1 MQDSCVQV
9 ALMGNTS
16 EVGSSHGISLYVL
29 SPMGGLW
36 WPFHV
41 PHPAYLSKNGL
52 GTFYMWLPVIQ
63 ALLTDVYGWERYGTT
78 VGQSLRNSG
87 NFRN

>member
-1 MQDSCVQV
+1 MGFLFMSS
-9 ALMGNTS
+9 ALWA
-16 EVGSSHGISLYVL
+16 GS
-29 SPMGGLW
+29 GGLSMSLTR
-36 WPFHV
+36 PICQ
-41 PHPAYLSKNGL
+41 KNGL

>member
-1 MQDSCVQV
+1 MGFLFMSS
-9 ALMGNTS
+9 ALWA
-16 EVGSSHGISLYVL
+16 GS
-29 SPMGGLW
+29 GGLSMSLTR
-36 WPFHV
+36 PICQ
-41 PHPAYLSKNGL
+41 KNGL

-63 ALLTDVYGWERYGTT
+63 ALLTDIYEWERYGST

>member
-1 MQDSCVQV
+1 
-9 ALMGNTS
+9 MGNTS

-29 SPMGGLW
+29 SPMGRLW

-41 PHPAYLSKNGL
+41 PHLAYLSKNGL

-63 ALLTDVYGWERYGTT
+63 ALLTDIYEWERYDTT